1 MRQARARR
9 VRIGVRLSC
18 SDDAHRVIGVGW
30 RGLPMCANLV
40 RAGYEV
46 TAGDARGE
54 RESAVTGCG
63 ARWKGTSAEVAAE
76 VDVLI
81 TVLRGPVRYVT

>member
-1 MRQARARR
+1 MTRIGF
-9 VRIGVRLSC
+9 IGVR
-18 SDDAHRVIGVGW
+18 R

-40 RAGYEV
+40 RTGYEF

-63 ARWKGTSAEVAAE
+63 ARWKGTAAEVAAE

-81 TVLRGPVRYVT
+81 PVLPGPVRYVT